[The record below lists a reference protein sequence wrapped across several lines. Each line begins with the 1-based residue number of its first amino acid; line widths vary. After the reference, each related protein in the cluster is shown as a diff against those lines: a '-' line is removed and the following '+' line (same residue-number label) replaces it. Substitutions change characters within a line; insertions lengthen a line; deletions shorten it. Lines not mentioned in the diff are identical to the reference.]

1 MLEDAFLERH
11 SSFGCNNLMLGD
23 FLFCRLDKVI
33 ETENHGTQVEK
44 MKMTSG
50 VEAVE
55 MVKKMELSQEI
66 WTYLKSE
73 TD

>member
-1 MLEDAFLERH
+1 M
-11 SSFGCNNLMLGD
+11 SGD
-23 FLFCRLDKVI
+23 FLFCRFDKVI
-33 ETENHGTQVEK
+33 ETENHETQVEK
-44 MKMTSG
+44 MKMASG
-50 VEAVE
+50 VEATE

>member
-1 MLEDAFLERH
+1 
-11 SSFGCNNLMLGD
+11 MLGN
-23 FLFCRLDKVI
+23 FLFCRFDKVI

-44 MKMTSG
+44 MKMASG
-50 VEAVE
+50 VKAAE